1 MILKFGLLVLD
12 NLYYKNLTR
21 HLYRSITTRKLNNT
35 MKVKKSLVIFAVV
48 FGSVFSSSVAM
59 ATNDKKVKEGVK
71 ITAVALV
78 KGQEKGFVRFVEENF
93 QPFSLQ
99 TEWKTIVTIVTL
111 YNESPSKFLN
121 TDKQTQRDFNEAVL
135 RLNQE
140 ASHNPEAIQWLAN
153 LEKTTKSI
161 NFFWNVDWENLAEKD
176 NTNEEVSEP
185 VSEASGF

>member
-161 NFFWNVDWENLAEKD
+161 NFFWNVDWENLAIKD
-176 NTNEEVSEP
+176 NTNEEASEP

>member
-1 MILKFGLLVLD
+1 
-12 NLYYKNLTR
+12 
-21 HLYRSITTRKLNNT
+21 

-48 FGSVFSSSVAM
+48 FGSVFSSSVAV

-121 TDKQTQRDFNEAVL
+121 TSKQTQRDFNEAVL
-135 RLNQE
+135 RLNEE
-140 ASHNPEAIQWLAN
+140 ANHNPEAIQWLAN

-161 NFFWNVDWENLAEKD
+161 NFFWNVDWENLAIKD
-176 NTNEEVSEP
+176 NTNEEISEP
-185 VSEASGF
+185 VGETSGF

>member
-48 FGSVFSSSVAM
+48 FGSVFSSSVVF

-161 NFFWNVDWENLAEKD
+161 NYFWNVDWENLAEKD